1 MHGSASLPALHA
13 AQPEDPQGTIGKWTS
28 SAPTSRK
35 RPPALFGQM
44 APSASETAAA
54 RLYEARMTILPHR
67 GRHSCMRLHQEIAP
81 RITWPTSPSRSR
93 AASAATSSP
102 SPAGTWGGSTGSH
115 FMARSTR
122 SGAGSW
128 PGSPLPP
135 PSPNRRAGAAAEPP
149 SSPLVQSP
157 TASLKSP
164 ARARAGAALQKEKE
178 EAVPVDFAAQAGEAS
193 WDIHGHRLIDLF
205 IACNVCLL
213 RVGHLRKLEK
223 AKGRFPRFQDL
234 PASHPVG
241 LQTFR
246 STDIVRGEEL
256 RRHLSGA
263 SDLFVVSHAWLTKE
277 HPDPTGV
284 RLEELVEELQR
295 LEASSSDLVF
305 LDFFSLPQVDS
316 VHPEALLAAKLGRAL
331 PPRHEALRT
340 ELQERDYQAAVA
352 HMDMIY
358 GSDKSKVIVLPE
370 LHDMDELEPHFTR
383 NMLQFKN
390 RGWCCFEFAV
400 ARHFGTIV
408 NDVPRR
414 LQTFDPCSLLELA
427 SSGKLVFGLSS
438 DMNKALKVYKRTY
451 FARKKQDL
459 IRGIEMGNA
468 EASREGIE
476 QALQALSA
484 QVRSQVLHALGTAC
498 CRRFAPAIAPMLEDL
513 DAGVRAEACFALSRI
528 GLASTGQVDAVVARL
543 KDSHHAVR
551 CAACEAVQALG
562 PDAEMHREAIAAL
575 LSDPTWTVREAAM
588 LSLAQLKGAL
598 PLHVHAS
605 PVADS
610 LFADVPSTR
619 VSSLSS
625 LFQMGPSAAVH
636 AERVLYVAKHD
647 TFAFVRDAAL
657 LTLRK
662 FGRED
667 LVKEALE
674 VGTQDAAAS
683 AGKKQEPPKEAPA

>member
-193 WDIHGHRLIDLF
+193 W
-205 IACNVCLL
+205 
-213 RVGHLRKLEK
+213 
-223 AKGRFPRFQDL
+223 DL